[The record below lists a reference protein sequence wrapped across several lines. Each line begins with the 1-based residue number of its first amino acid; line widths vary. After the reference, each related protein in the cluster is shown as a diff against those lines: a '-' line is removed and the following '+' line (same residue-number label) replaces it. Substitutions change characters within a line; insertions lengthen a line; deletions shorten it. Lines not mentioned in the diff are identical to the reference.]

1 MLFDPVLNLAQK
13 SLQTETVVVAC
24 KIRITW
30 AMGHF
35 RSKRRDTVGTLLH
48 IRGSVSNLTEC
59 NSKNLFGMLAMRK
72 TVKKVIG
79 ELFA

>member
-1 MLFDPVLNLAQK
+1 LLFDPVLNLAQK

-35 RSKRRDTVGTLLH
+35 RSKRGDTVGTLLH
-48 IRGSVSNLTEC
+48 IGGSVSNLT
-59 NSKNLFGMLAMRK
+59 M
-72 TVKKVIG
+72 
-79 ELFA
+79 